1 MQFGTVGQ
9 QVYHKWSC
17 DSETVSTFCMLVH
30 SCTVDDGKGDRVDIL
45 DQNGCAVDRYVLNNI
60 EYPEDL
66 LAGQEAHVY
75 KYADRESLYY
85 QCQISIQ
92 VKESGDCVRPK
103 CPDLL
108 SSSPVTIFNKT
119 RQEQVPASVQDGV
132 SLPVNRFRSSME
144 HYNRESPRRH
154 PRRRTKETVSNLS
167 NLSTDIASRLLQTR
181 RGKRFALDDSLTVD
195 VRAEM
200 TAMEAGDEK
209 YHTSDRVVCMSRQ
222 MLLLT
227 MSSVFVIFFSL
238 LSVMLVFLV
247 RFRIVL

>member
-1 MQFGTVGQ
+1 
-9 QVYHKWSC
+9 
-17 DSETVSTFCMLVH
+17 MLVH

-144 HYNRESPRRH
+144 HYNRGFMWPHSALESHKVRITQASSE
-154 PRRRTKETVSNLS
+154 TKDQRDSFQSIKLIYGHCLS
-167 NLSTDIASRLLQTR
+167 SSTNPARKKIRP
-181 RGKRFALDDSLTVD
+181 
-195 VRAEM
+195 
-200 TAMEAGDEK
+200 
-209 YHTSDRVVCMSRQ
+209 
-222 MLLLT
+222 
-227 MSSVFVIFFSL
+227 
-238 LSVMLVFLV
+238 
-247 RFRIVL
+247 